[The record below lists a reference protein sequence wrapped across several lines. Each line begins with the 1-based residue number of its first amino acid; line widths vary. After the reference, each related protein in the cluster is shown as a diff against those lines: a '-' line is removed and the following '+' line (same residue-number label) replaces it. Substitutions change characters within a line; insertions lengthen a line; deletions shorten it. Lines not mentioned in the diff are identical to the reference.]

1 MNPLTE
7 RRLEEKER
15 RRVDI
20 LDAAEA
26 VAAVVGFESLT
37 MDLVAR
43 QARLSRGLLYVYF
56 KDKSDLLVGLCTRA
70 LALLHERFTSV
81 VASAPHGLA
90 EVEACGR
97 SYVQFA
103 RDFPVRFEALAY
115 FEAHAPSAELDPAY
129 DECMATGDRAKS
141 VIVAAIERGK
151 RDGTIRA
158 EAGEATVLGFALW
171 GLMHGVI
178 QLTVKKSGG
187 LIRAGIGSDEL
198 IEQSFKLAL
207 SALAASTADSTPSQS
222 TSS

>member
-1 MNPLTE
+1 MNPLAE
-7 RRLEEKER
+7 RRQEEKER
-15 RRVDI
+15 RRLEI

-26 VAAVVGFESLT
+26 VAAVVGFESMT

-43 QARLSRGLLYVYF
+43 KARLSRALLYVYF

-70 LALLHERFTSV
+70 LGMLHQRFT
-81 VASAPHGLA
+81 VAVTDAPHGLA

-97 SYVQFA
+97 SYVDFA
-103 RDFPVRFEALAY
+103 REFPVRFEALAH
-115 FEAHAPSAELDPAY
+115 FEAHTPSAELDPAY

-141 VIVAAIERGK
+141 VLVAAIERGK

-178 QLTVKKSGG
+178 QLTLKKSGG
-187 LIRAGIGSDEL
+187 LIRAGISTDEL
-198 IEQSFKLAL
+198 IEQGFTLAL
-207 SALAASTADSTPSQS
+207 SALAAAGQRS
-222 TSS
+222 